1 MTTTES
7 LIKVVVIV
15 NAVAEIFPNTWTNY
29 SFNMFQ
35 IETLTIKK
43 EKKNGGGGGGG
54 IKNVRAGSSLTHIEL
69 EFI

>member
-1 MTTTES
+1 
-7 LIKVVVIV
+7 
-15 NAVAEIFPNTWTNY
+15 
-29 SFNMFQ
+29 MFQ